1 MVNITN
7 DLGLGWWDVA
17 DPNHQTGQ
25 HVITAPEPAQISAAP
40 SAGPVPMDTIAATM
54 VAPVQSAQSNGQG
67 KGGLIGL
74 PPPIFDGNRAK
85 SDLFLD
91 KFLGYELLNGESRT
105 FQVPY
110 LKTALCLSYIV
121 GPNVDAW
128 ANAKRRWLRDQVKVH
143 GVPQTSDM
151 LWDSFEHDFRAAYI
165 DSDAKLNAL
174 QKFQELKMIGGD
186 IDSYIATFD
195 RLREESGYREDDLG
209 AIVKF
214 REGLPPKLLQE
225 IITHNVPAPTT
236 MNAWKKKARER
247 QTVYKELRNVTA
259 KKPFPVQQLA
269 QYLGLRNYQP
279 TQRPAYGPK
288 PNQGRAPQT
297 TSQVVPMDVDAGN
310 TGRRFGPGQWSPE
323 RQDLYQ
329 KGACF
334 TCKAQGHVSHDCPQK
349 PKKLYQGQSS
359 RARAAEVAEPK
370 ATISNDEA
378 LKQIGGLE
386 GVLKM
391 LPDEPEEVKIRA
403 INALQDFY
411 QARN

>member
-1 MVNITN
+1 
-7 DLGLGWWDVA
+7 
-17 DPNHQTGQ
+17 
-25 HVITAPEPAQISAAP
+25 
-40 SAGPVPMDTIAATM
+40 
-54 VAPVQSAQSNGQG
+54 
-67 KGGLIGL
+67 
-74 PPPIFDGNRAK
+74 
-85 SDLFLD
+85 
-91 KFLGYELLNGESRT
+91 
-105 FQVPY
+105 
-110 LKTALCLSYIV
+110 
-121 GPNVDAW
+121 
-128 ANAKRRWLRDQVKVH
+128 
-143 GVPQTSDM
+143 
-151 LWDSFEHDFRAAYI
+151 
-165 DSDAKLNAL
+165 
-174 QKFQELKMIGGD
+174 MIGGD

-195 RLREESGYREDDLG
+195 RLRKESGYREDDLG

-225 IITHNVPAPTT
+225 IIMHNVPAPTT

-247 QTVYKELRNVTA
+247 QTAYKELRNVTA

-288 PNQGRAPQT
+288 PNQGRTPQT

-329 KGACF
+329 KGTCF
-334 TCKAQGHVSHDCPQK
+334 ICKVQGHISRNCPQK
-349 PKKLYQGQSS
+349 PQKPYQGQSS
-359 RARAAEVAEPK
+359 RAHIAEVAEPK

-391 LPDEPEEVKIRA
+391 LPNEPEAVKIRA
-403 INALQDFY
+403 ISVLQDFY
-411 QARN
+411 QAQN